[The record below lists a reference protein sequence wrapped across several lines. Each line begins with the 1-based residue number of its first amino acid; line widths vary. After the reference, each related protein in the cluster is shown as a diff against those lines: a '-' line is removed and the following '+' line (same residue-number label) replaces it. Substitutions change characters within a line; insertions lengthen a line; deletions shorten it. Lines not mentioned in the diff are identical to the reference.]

1 MGIHIETQGAGR
13 DVVLIH
19 GLPQAPADL
28 QPLADDLAEGFRT
41 HVVHLPGYGRT
52 PALEGVHDLEAVARA
67 VADALHER
75 GVDDAAFIGS
85 SAGFYRSL
93 QIAASERAP
102 RAWALVGLGPL
113 AGLDEE
119 AREIFR
125 QSAPAVLAR
134 ADISEVMIHRMLSPT
149 FAATHP
155 DARTHVVGMV
165 DAAPAQTVAAE
176 LLAFAECPDLRPTL
190 ERIDVPVY
198 VRVGALDAATPVETG
213 RAIAD
218 SAPDGSIDVV
228 PDSGHLLL
236 LEDYAGTLR
245 AVRAALTDGARG

>member
-1 MGIHIETQGAGR
+1 MGIHIETQGSGR
-13 DVVLIH
+13 HVVLIH

-28 QPLADDLAEGFRT
+28 QPLADDLSDAFRT
-41 HVVHLPGYGRT
+41 HVVHLPGYGQT
-52 PALEGVHDLEAVARA
+52 PALDGEHDLDAVARA
-67 VADALHER
+67 VADALRER
-75 GVDDAAFIGS
+75 GVDEAAFIGS

-93 QIAASERAP
+93 QIAAMEGTP

-119 AREIFR
+119 ARELFR
-125 QSAPAVLAR
+125 QSAPAVLAHV
-134 ADISEVMIHRMLSPT
+134 DLSEVMIGRMLSPS
-149 FAATHP
+149 FAAAHK

-176 LLAFAECPDLRPTL
+176 LLAFAESRDLRPTL
-190 ERIDVPVY
+190 ERNDVPVY
-198 VRVGALDAATPVETG
+198 IRVGALDVAAPPETG

-218 SAPDGSIDVV
+218 SAPHGSIDVV
-228 PDSGHLLL
+228 PDTGHLLL

-245 AVRAALTDGARG
+245 AVRAALAGQARV